1 MKYANRMDRIKASEI
16 RELLKLTQR
25 PEIISFAG
33 GLPAPELFPL
43 EAVEK
48 AMVDA
53 FGRVKEVKLL
63 IEGNAEDKEREVGWL
78 SDAAK
83 EFKGKLQIRQCERVP
98 HWLIIDGKHFRLE
111 KSHPIGAIGR
121 KNLAVYDVDQPY
133 ISEILEQK
141 FEDWWNIANLSNS

>member
-1 MKYANRMDRIKASEI
+1 MKTEEVKTPETTKVKIIKLSQMAKNYMWMSSGFNSEFYND
-16 RELLKLTQR
+16 
-25 PEIISFAG
+25 P
-33 GLPAPELFPL
+33 
-43 EAVEK
+43 AVEK

-111 KSHPIGAIGR
+111 KPHPIGVIGM
-121 KNLAVYDVDQPY
+121 KNLVVYDVDPPA
-133 ISEILEQK
+133 ISEILRRK
-141 FEDWWNIANLSNS
+141 FGEWWATASSVDP